1 MIDRQNIQQVLLK
14 VYRDARLRTAAA
26 GVMALAWWG
35 LLYPELCF
43 TDSTCAQVTVTD
55 GQEIEAGQADYRDVL
70 NATGDEIV
78 VGSRLLEWL
87 QEKMGKK

>member
-43 TDSTCAQVTVTD
+43 TDSTCAQITVTD

-87 QEKMGKK
+87 QEKMGK